1 MQKID
6 VILNLFLKE
15 RLTFFFLSLPLSIS
29 HSASNTF
36 WVSLRLQWKEAD
48 EWEVS
53 WQNWRRQ
60 SCGQE
65 EGLDEPGKVR
75 CVTEDMGEWV
85 AVLYWFR
92 LEIEEEK
99 GSDGVLLCKL
109 SSQTLGAEYDEKT
122 EGEGLLV
129 PEKKSDPK
137 PSHSLPLYFIILPFS
152 VFIRN
157 NLRTS
162 CEENRK
168 KLFFLLRLEINLF
181 ITVFEMETTTRFGKS
196 WQDNYSK
203 KVLSTAEKQ
212 KH

>member
-1 MQKID
+1 MQKI
-6 VILNLFLKE
+6 VLILNLFFPMKE
-15 RLTFFFLSLPLSIS
+15 RLFFFFLSLPLSIS

-53 WQNWRRQ
+53 GQNWKRQ

-109 SSQTLGAEYDEKT
+109 SSQTLGAEYDEKA
-122 EGEGLLV
+122 EREGLLV
-129 PEKKSDPK
+129 PEKKSDSK
-137 PSHSLPLYFIILPFS
+137 PSHSLPL
-152 VFIRN
+152 
-157 NLRTS
+157 
-162 CEENRK
+162 
-168 KLFFLLRLEINLF
+168 FLLFCLFQCSLEI
-181 ITVFEMETTTRFGKS
+181 TRA
-196 WQDNYSK
+196 QAVK
-203 KVLSTAEKQ
+203 KTEKTFSFSRG
-212 KH
+212 